1 MGSSSGMGRSSVG
14 TGMIETHHP
23 IGDTGVVG
31 QTGTVVGAANGH
43 TLIGDCADALGDTDA
58 AFGIEAT
65 AELAAITFEVGFDH
79 RSFPFVVS
87 MNT

>member
-1 MGSSSGMGRSSVG
+1 MGRSSVG
-14 TGMIETHHP
+14 TGMIETYHP

-31 QTGTVVGAANGH
+31 QDRTIMGTANGIA
-43 TLIGDCADALGDTDA
+43 LVGDCADALGDTDT

-65 AELAAITFEVGFDH
+65 AEFAAITFEVGFDH